1 MNAHPDV
8 LFELVRYHQADLRRE
23 ASYHRLARRM
33 RTALRGR
40 HAGRPVNSTA
50 E

>member
-8 LFELVRYHQADLRRE
+8 LFELVRHHQADLRRE
-23 ASYHRLARRM
+23 ASYQRLAHRV
-33 RTALRGR
+33 RTALRDR
-40 HAGRPVNSTA
+40 HAGRPVKDTA